1 MGKWSSTSLGN
12 LETVDLETAFGKQEL
27 LYQLVYFHILSE
39 TISDHLTTIITYI
52 CLTTP
57 QSIMD
62 ELCIFEKHDFS
73 LPAHQCNLM
82 PKEPDSDSWA
92 KTPILEHESVSTVE
106 CSSSDKTDVAT
117 TKSPSSQVDQCK
129 LLTMKYFE
137 AID

>member
-57 QSIMD
+57 QSIT
-62 ELCIFEKHDFS
+62 
-73 LPAHQCNLM
+73 A
-82 PKEPDSDSWA
+82 EP
-92 KTPILEHESVSTVE
+92 
-106 CSSSDKTDVAT
+106 
-117 TKSPSSQVDQCK
+117 
-129 LLTMKYFE
+129 
-137 AID
+137 